1 MKAITLLAAM
11 TITLASCNCQKK
23 ATETTN
29 LTAVEPKNSQTT
41 MNQESAL
48 PVLEYEANTRGFF
61 RKITVDNKTIAVIN
75 VRDGK
80 PSITKIS
87 DADWNELVA
96 LYKSVNKDGL
106 ATLKAPSEKRF
117 YDGAPI
123 ANFRVVSK
131 EKTFE
136 SAAFDGGNPPAEIE
150 KIVNKLI
157 AIADKQ

>member
-61 RKITVDNKTIAVIN
+61 RKITVDNKTVTVIN

-80 PSITKIS
+80 PTTTNIS
-87 DADWNELVA
+87 DADWNELVT